1 MCAIL
6 RPGWFCVGGFVY
18 SPPMATN
25 TAKNHEIYVCSH
37 CGATSVQWLG
47 NCPKCG
53 QWNTYAP
60 EARTGSPVTG
70 QVQSTG
76 LKAVPLAEACEET
89 AQPFSCGH
97 PALDHLLGAGLVPG
111 SVLLLG
117 GEPGIG
123 KSTLLLQVCLA
134 ESQALANP
142 PCSFRWQEG
151 WQKKAERCST
161 PQARKRLPR
170 YGPGPSA

>member
-1 MCAIL
+1 MTAESSGAIEAGCKPKCA
-6 RPGWFCVGGFVY
+6 PSCVPGGFVY

-53 QWNTYAP
+53 QWNTYAQ
-60 EARTGSPVTG
+60 EARTSTPLTG
-70 QVQSTG
+70 RVQSTG
-76 LKAVPLAEACEET
+76 LKAVPLAQAEEET
-89 AQPFSCGH
+89 ARPFSCGH

-123 KSTLLLQVCLA
+123 KSTLLLQVA
-134 ESQALANP
+134 GRVAK
-142 PCSFRWQEG
+142 EG
-151 WQKKAERCST
+151 KKKAERCST
-161 PQARKRLPR
+161 PLARRRLPR
-170 YGPGPSA
+170 CGPGPSA